1 MRRDKKLAEEIL
13 RTLAIDEQWSM
24 DLRMLVGKLKD
35 KATELAIHYHAA
47 LLEDIGLVTIS
58 EGISTSSS
66 GGGGV
71 TQYVRVTSA
80 GQDCFENLDKPNA
93 TLTWTKLGS

>member
-1 MRRDKKLAEEIL
+1 MRRDKNLAEEIL
-13 RTLAIDEQWSM
+13 RTLVVDEQWSM
-24 DLRMLVGKLKD
+24 DLRLLVGKLKD
-35 KATELAIHYHAA
+35 KATESTIRYHAS

-80 GQDCFENLDKPNA
+80 GQDRAENTDKTDPMD
-93 TLTWTKLGS
+93 TWVPLSS